1 MKNDDSREKK
11 NEKGKT
17 IHQAKYLGFLVRF
30 VFILSLHDMVMCLI
44 KYNARNMWN
53 TWYGGPIPVDG
64 RCPLSGSKRVENFKK
79 EK

>member
-17 IHQAKYLGFLVRF
+17 IHQAKYLDFLVRF

-44 KYNARNMWN
+44 KYNARNM
-53 TWYGGPIPVDG
+53 
-64 RCPLSGSKRVENFKK
+64 
-79 EK
+79 